1 MGKNNIQQ
9 QEKKKNIQAFLV
21 LGQKSGAQK
30 LSLNGGSKF
39 SVYLVIKLSVDLF
52 CVYVDDILEAIVAG
66 YLDPNT
72 ICNAISACP

>member
-9 QEKKKNIQAFLV
+9 EKKMNIQAFLV

-39 SVYLVIKLSVDLF
+39 SVVIKLSVDLF